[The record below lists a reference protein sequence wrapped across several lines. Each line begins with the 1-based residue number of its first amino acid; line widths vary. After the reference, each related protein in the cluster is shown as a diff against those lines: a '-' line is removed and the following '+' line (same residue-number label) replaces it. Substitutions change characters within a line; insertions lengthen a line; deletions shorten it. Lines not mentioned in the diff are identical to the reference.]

1 VTDQY
6 DKRGDAQ
13 LEKDEIESR
22 PRLREKDS
30 SRTEEEMDA
39 GI

>member
-1 VTDQY
+1 MLSLKK
-6 DKRGDAQ
+6 DKT
-13 LEKDEIESR
+13 ESR

-30 SRTEEEMDA
+30 SRTEKEMDA

>member
-1 VTDQY
+1 MPSL
-6 DKRGDAQ
+6 K
-13 LEKDEIESR
+13 KDETESR

>member
-1 VTDQY
+1 MPSL
-6 DKRGDAQ
+6 K
-13 LEKDEIESR
+13 KDETGSR

-30 SRTEEEMDA
+30 SRMEKEMDA